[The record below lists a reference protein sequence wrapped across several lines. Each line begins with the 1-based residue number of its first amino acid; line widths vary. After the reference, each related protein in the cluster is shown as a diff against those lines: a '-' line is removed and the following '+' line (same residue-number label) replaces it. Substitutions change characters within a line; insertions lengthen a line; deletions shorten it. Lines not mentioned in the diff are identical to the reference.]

1 MIKIGVYSK
10 DSNQKKEIK
19 KLLKQYFN
27 DLNIAAEIGCIRTK
41 MRALE
46 NLADIYAEYNIVL
59 LCEENTITYV
69 KRNLVNHMKNYSSQ
83 TVGWTDIPLI
93 NDKIDEIIINEDY
106 HNCPHG
112 VYGMNTRKTVRAIS
126 YSDIEFCQWM
136 NGKTVIFLKD
146 NETEEIKESIK
157 IFKTKL
163 PKIYFADCVKGY
175 IINLYNVKKIDRV
188 NHQLV
193 MKSGNKISVSRYKI
207 SDIIRLYIMVMF
219 GI

>member
-19 KLLKQYFN
+19 RSLKQYFN
-27 DLNIAAEIGCIRTK
+27 DLNIESEICCIRTK
-41 MRALE
+41 MRALN
-46 NLADIYAEYNIVL
+46 NLAARYAEYNIVL
-59 LCEENTITYV
+59 LCDDNKITYV
-69 KRNLVNHMKNYSSQ
+69 KRNLVNYMKNYCSQ
-83 TVGWTDIPLI
+83 TVGWTDIPLS
-93 NDKIDEIIINEDY
+93 NDKIDAIIINEDY

-126 YSDIEFCQWM
+126 YSDIEYCQWM
-136 NGKTVIFLKD
+136 NSKTVIFLKD
-146 NETEEIKESIK
+146 NETEEINESIK
-157 IFKTKL
+157 VLKTKL
-163 PKIYFADCVKGY
+163 SEIYFADCVKGY

-193 MKSGNKISVSRYKI
+193 MKSGNKISISRYKF
-207 SDIIRLYIMVMF
+207 SGIIRLYIMVMF